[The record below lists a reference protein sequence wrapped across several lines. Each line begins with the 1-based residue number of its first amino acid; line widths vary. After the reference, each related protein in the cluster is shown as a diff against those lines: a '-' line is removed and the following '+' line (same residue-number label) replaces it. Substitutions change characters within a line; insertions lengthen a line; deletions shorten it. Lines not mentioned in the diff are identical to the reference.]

1 MHKPPIKNVYT
12 RRDRKQK
19 ESTEGSTLFA
29 DISSNSA
36 HEGIQKPPIKIVF
49 ERRSDPKQKGST
61 GGQLASKELN
71 KGMNPGSSS
80 HATRIATL
88 TCNILDSKNL
98 LEKQHEKE
106 MKMAETALLGKGPE
120 STEESGGGENK
131 DNNVRTSTA
140 YYMRNKTA
148 AKTLGAEGAQCI
160 KGSSACMIRVTQTK
174 GVDMAATTLEGARFD
189 GKQPVSKM
197 TTRLTQFYEE
207 FNTYNEIYD
216 SFVEMDLRENL
227 LKGIYAYGVWRCLL
241 QSINGELSHCA

>member
-1 MHKPPIKNVYT
+1 MYT

-19 ESTEGSTLFA
+19 KSTEGSTLCA
-29 DISSNSA
+29 NISSDSA
-36 HEGIQKPPIKIVF
+36 HEGLQKPPIKTMY
-49 ERRSDPKQKGST
+49 EGSDPKQKGST

-88 TCNILDSKNL
+88 TCNMLDSKFL

-174 GVDMAATTLEGARFD
+174 GE
-189 GKQPVSKM
+189 
-197 TTRLTQFYEE
+197 
-207 FNTYNEIYD
+207 
-216 SFVEMDLRENL
+216 
-227 LKGIYAYGVWRCLL
+227 
-241 QSINGELSHCA
+241 